1 MTYRSLDTSERKY
14 DFQHLSKSIRIHK
27 MISFI
32 KTCIYYVIKLTYNLW
47 LVNAI
52 RQPNLYPKP
61 TQYNILTIYNNSLS
75 LEFHTQVSDGIDIG
89 EYRLS

>member
-1 MTYRSLDTSERKY
+1 MFSAEENVKWHID
-14 DFQHLSKSIRIHK
+14 HLILPKEN
-27 MISFI
+27 MISNI
-32 KTCIYYVIKLTYNLW
+32 LANHW
-47 LVNAI
+47 
-52 RQPNLYPKP
+52 KP